1 MNLPRAQT
9 VGAAI
14 TAALILTVAVA
25 NAHAAGGEGDHGNPV
40 VDMIAKLLN
49 FVILAGTLVYFLKSP
64 FNQYLTNRKTQIR
77 SDLVRASD
85 MKAAAAAQLVAVD
98 EKLAALPAELD
109 ALRKTGATEVATEEA
124 RIRAI
129 AEKERERLL
138 SQMQRQV
145 EQHSKAA
152 ERDLIRLAADRAVAA
167 ATSRIEK
174 TMTPADHARL
184 QDRYVGMVGK

>member
-1 MNLPRAQT
+1 
-9 VGAAI
+9 
-14 TAALILTVAVA
+14 
-25 NAHAAGGEGDHGNPV
+25 
-40 VDMIAKLLN
+40 
-49 FVILAGTLVYFLKSP
+49 
-64 FNQYLTNRKTQIR
+64 
-77 SDLVRASD
+77 
-85 MKAAAAAQLVAVD
+85 
-98 EKLAALPAELD
+98 
-109 ALRKTGATEVATEEA
+109 VATEEA